1 MKRIVSGIVLI
12 IVLASMQ
19 WSAFKV
25 MSAEASGT
33 IYIRADGSV
42 DPPDAPILNDGNATY
57 TFIDDIFVNAPGIGV
72 ERDNIVI
79 DGNGHTLTGS
89 NESNCIGIT
98 LSGRVNVTIRNT
110 QIKVF
115 TYGVYLINSYYSS
128 IIGNNIENNN
138 RSIILGS
145 SSNNSISGNNLTAN
159 KYDGIAFAYVLG
171 GSSSNYNSIIG
182 NNITNNMCGIR
193 FLSSSSLGNMI
204 YHNNF
209 IDNHQQVSTG
219 SANIWD
225 GGYPSGGNY
234 WSDYIGTD
242 LFSGLYQNETGSDG
256 ICDAPYVIDGSN
268 RDNYP
273 LMNAI
278 HPLAGDINGDDTV
291 DNFDCEII
299 ALAFGS
305 TRSDLIWDPIA
316 DINRDGI
323 VDIFDMVG
331 VALHFGETG

>member
-145 SSNNSISGNNLTAN
+145 SSNNSISGNN
-159 KYDGIAFAYVLG
+159 
-171 GSSSNYNSIIG
+171 
-182 NNITNNMCGIR
+182 ITNNMCGIR
-193 FLSSSSLGNMI
+193 LLSSSSLGNMI